1 MRKPSGQVGLWEI
14 ASHGVIGIAPRPC
27 LPSNASRFP
36 PFTMPRF
43 FAFLASNLRW
53 LSAGFLLTFASA
65 FGQTWF
71 ISLSAPFIKQ
81 EYGLTDGSWG
91 SLYTVATLSSA
102 ALMFWRGSAADFV
115 PLSRLAGG
123 TAIVFSAAAAGMA
136 LGRSTWLLL
145 LSLFL
150 LRFCGQGMFGHIAM
164 TAMGRWFIAKRGQAI
179 AVANLGYPASEIL
192 LATTT
197 IFVIGSIGWRGTWLL
212 ASGLILVGMTPALVF
227 LLNATRTAE
236 QLDAA
241 SLRTGLG
248 GRHWHRKDAASHWL
262 LPALLPAML
271 TPGFIGTVVFFHQTH
286 VAEVKGWSLVQMAP
300 AFPALAVM
308 GVISSFTAGWA
319 ADRFGVAKLL
329 PVLLVPMGIGI
340 GIVGPSSSFYVW
352 YFTLGLMGITM
363 GIASALWG
371 VLLPVV
377 YGTEHLGAI
386 RSLAVTI
393 MVFSTA
399 IGPGLTGIL
408 IDRGIDFPTQCHALG
423 AWCLAASVGALAI
436 ERRLSREIALDA
448 A

>member
-1 MRKPSGQVGLWEI
+1 MGEPPEQPGLCELVWQ
-14 ASHGVIGIAPRPC
+14 AVIHAALPPC
-27 LPSNASRFP
+27 PPPNAACGP
-36 PFTMPRF
+36 CFTMSRF
-43 FAFLASNLRW
+43 FAFLAANLRW
-53 LSAGFLLTFASA
+53 LAAGFLLTFASA

-81 EYGLTDGSWG
+81 EYRLTDGSWG

-102 ALMFWRGSAADFV
+102 ALMFWRGSAADRV

-123 TAIVFSAAAAGMA
+123 TAIVFAGAAAGMA
-136 LGRSTWLLL
+136 WGRSKWLLL

-150 LRFCGQGMFGHIAM
+150 LRFCGQGMFGHLAM

-179 AVANLGYPASEIL
+179 AVANLGYPSSEIL

-197 IFVIGSIGWRGTWLL
+197 IFVIGSVGWRSTWLI
-212 ASGLILVGMTPALVF
+212 ASAVILIGMTPALIV
-227 LLNATRTAE
+227 LLASTRTAE
-236 QLDAA
+236 QLD
-241 SLRTGLG
+241 STRLKTGLG
-248 GRHWHRKDAASHWL
+248 GRHWHRQDAVSHWL

-271 TPGFIGTVVFFHQTH
+271 TPGFIGTVVLFHQTH

-319 ADRFGVAKLL
+319 ADRYGVAKLL
-329 PVLLVPMGIGI
+329 PILLVPMGIGI
-340 GIVGPSSSFYVW
+340 GIVGPGSSYVVW
-352 YFTLGLMGITM
+352 YFALGLMGITM

-408 IDRGIDFPTQCHALG
+408 IDRGVDFPTQCSTLG
-423 AWCLAASVGALAI
+423 GWCLAVSVGSLVI
-436 ERRLSREIALDA
+436 ERRLSRELALHA
-448 A
+448 T